1 MNSRTSITAELY
13 SIIKCAPPPLSGNGG
28 GGELRLLPN
37 FQNEVGE
44 GGG

>member
-28 GGELRLLPN
+28 GG
-37 FQNEVGE
+37 
-44 GGG
+44 GGIETPTKFSK